1 MGVELVD
8 LEDYDVPDR
17 KLQCNNNDTDDDNAL
32 KSEGMDVSDGSAS
45 SLQYLELNF
54 GPLAELVPTAVSVHS
69 EHHLRGL
76 FPSWTCFS
84 MWQERPLI

>member
-17 KLQCNNNDTDDDNAL
+17 KLQCNNNDTD
-32 KSEGMDVSDGSAS
+32 DGSAS